1 MTSSIRIR
9 AVFFDLYDTLIGFD
23 PPREIIQGRAME
35 PFGMVSDKEGIDAGY
50 ALADAL
56 MAQQTAQAPLSVLS
70 QEAQSDFFAHY
81 EQLVLR
87 GAGYEVDLQTAS
99 AVWLTVRKQE
109 YGFALYDDVL
119 PVLNNLRSQGFVI
132 GVVTNMSRPGDD
144 VASSMGFRGS
154 VDFTLSSMDVGAS
167 KPDPKMF
174 QAALSQAGVP
184 PEQAVHVGDQIET
197 DIDGAK
203 GVGINPVLIDR
214 HSATVGYEQ
223 CPRITTMTELPDVL
237 EGFNL

>member
-1 MTSSIRIR
+1 
-9 AVFFDLYDTLIGFD
+9 
-23 PPREIIQGRAME
+23 
-35 PFGMVSDKEGIDAGY
+35 MVSDKEGIDAGY

-174 QAALSQAGVP
+174 QAALNQAGVP

-214 HSATVGYEQ
+214 HSAAVGYEE

-237 EGFNL
+237 HGFRF

>member
-1 MTSSIRIR
+1 
-9 AVFFDLYDTLIGFD
+9 
-23 PPREIIQGRAME
+23 ME

-109 YGFALYDDVL
+109 CGFALYDDVL

-144 VASSMGFRGS
+144 VASSTGFRGS

-237 EGFNL
+237 EGFNLSRL